1 MAPARPIPP
10 AGITDFDLENWRDP
24 SQCSEY
30 AQDIF
35 QYYKDREVCTYCLVG
50 YRTQSLL
57 NRELTTSIYYGN
69 K

>member
-35 QYYKDREVCTYCLVG
+35 QYYKDREVCT
-50 YRTQSLL
+50 
-57 NRELTTSIYYGN
+57 
-69 K
+69 